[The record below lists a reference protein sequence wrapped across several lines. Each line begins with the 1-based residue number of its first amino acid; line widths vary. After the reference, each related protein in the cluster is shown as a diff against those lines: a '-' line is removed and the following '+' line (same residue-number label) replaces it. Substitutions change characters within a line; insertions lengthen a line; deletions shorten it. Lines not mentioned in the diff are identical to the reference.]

1 MKMSDVPKRALNA
14 RATPIP
20 TKVVHDWDSLYQVLL
35 MKGYVIIETDKVRIT
50 SVGGEEAVLVKMFN
64 SYVRSVRKQPLYT
77 KRIGTTRWYCT
88 L

>member
-20 TKVVHDWDSLYQVLL
+20 TKVVPDWESLYHVMLA
-35 MKGYVIIETDKVRIT
+35 KGYVIIETDKVRVT
-50 SVGGEEAVLVKMFN
+50 TAGAEEAVPVKMFN
-64 SYVRSVRKQPLYT
+64 CYVRMTKKQPLYT
-77 KRIGTTRWYCT
+77 KRIGTTRWFCT